1 MARQD
6 TMEKDYG
13 HRPVLLHECMEALA
27 IRPEGVYVDGTL
39 GRGGH
44 SLAIAQRLTT
54 GRLIALDRDET
65 ALAAAEERL
74 AASEAVCRYLAVYNC
89 IAVVATHDPEL
100 AESMR
105 GLYDCYHFKSE
116 IRGSDICFD
125 YKIYRGLG
133 VNRNAV
139 RILAYMGF
147 PGEIVEMAERLCGP
161 DGGGD
166 QPAEFQTGK

>member
-65 ALAAAEERL
+65 ALAAAEALLPARPPAL
-74 AASEAVCRYLAVYNC
+74 VSAFTSAPLPALPAILSSAA
-89 IAVVATHDPEL
+89 P
-100 AESMR
+100 
-105 GLYDCYHFKSE
+105 
-116 IRGSDICFD
+116 
-125 YKIYRGLG
+125 
-133 VNRNAV
+133 
-139 RILAYMGF
+139 
-147 PGEIVEMAERLCGP
+147 
-161 DGGGD
+161 
-166 QPAEFQTGK
+166 TGTA